1 MKLKFLLKI
10 LLLKNSPIVI
20 NSFIPKE
27 TTLLFNI
34 ANSTLNISILKN
46 VYFYFIIKYNS
57 SKNFTFIITVE
68 WDFMERKTFGEK
80 ELLVI

>member
-1 MKLKFLLKI
+1 MNLKFLLKI